1 MARVLILGGGG
12 MLGHKLWQV
21 CRAELDAHVTLRS
34 PLARYARLGL
44 FEPDR
49 TIDEV
54 DVEEFPS
61 VERAV
66 TRVAPEVVV
75 NCVGVVKQLEAARD
89 PVVSIAV
96 NALFP
101 HRLARLTASRGI
113 RLVHVSTDCV
123 FAGTRAGYTEDDRP
137 DADDLYGR
145 TKALGEVTGPGCL
158 TLRTSIVGRELEGRL
173 SLVEWFLAQ
182 RGGQARGFTRAIFSG
197 LTTLAFSRVVRDL
210 IRMRPSLAGLY
221 HVSAEPI
228 SKHDL
233 LRLLDECYHAGVRI
247 EPSAELSIDRS
258 LSSDRFRRAAGFAP
272 MPWPEMVREMA
283 ADPTPYDAWRSPA

>member
-1 MARVLILGGGG
+1 
-12 MLGHKLWQV
+12 MLGHKLWQA

-34 PLARYARLGL
+34 PLSRYAQLGL
-44 FEPDR
+44 FEPER
-49 TIDEV
+49 TIDRV
-54 DVEEFPS
+54 DVEDFPS
-61 VERAV
+61 VERAL

-75 NCVGVVKQLEAARD
+75 NCVGVVKQLEAAKD

-113 RLVHVSTDCV
+113 RLVHISTDCV
-123 FAGTRAGYTEDDRP
+123 FAGTRGGYTEDDRA

-158 TLRTSIVGRELEGRL
+158 TLRTSIIGRELEGRRG
-173 SLVEWFLAQ
+173 LVEWFLSQ
-182 RGGQARGFTRAIFSG
+182 RGGQVRGFTRAVFSG
-197 LTTLAFSRVVRDL
+197 LTTLALSRVVRDL

-221 HVSAEPI
+221 HVAAEPI

-247 EPSAELSIDRS
+247 EPSAELAVDRS
-258 LSSDRFRRAAGFAP
+258 LNGDRFRRATGFEPA
-272 MPWPEMVREMA
+272 PWPEMAREMA
-283 ADPTPYDAWRSPA
+283 ADPTPYDSWRSPA